1 MIRIATAIVFLSLL
15 GTPALAT
22 EPAKSAKPERVEYKN
37 SWERLQGAPYV
48 RAQRARAASETRGS
62 SAGEVAMERIPQ
74 GQFSL
79 EGRTSLGAGTGF

>member
-1 MIRIATAIVFLSLL
+1 MIRTATAFVFLSLL
-15 GTPALAT
+15 ATPALAT
-22 EPAKSAKPERVEYKN
+22 EPAERAKPERVEYQN

-74 GQFSL
+74 GQLSL
-79 EGRTSLGAGTGF
+79 EGRTATSSGIGF